1 MIVSRQGLPVSQDVF
16 ALKDIC
22 RAVHAKQDSAGKT
35 KWEEGGIEMEALTAI
50 QRRVFQYLFE
60 YYLPLF
66 TYRVCQAYFG
76 TGDRRDIV
84 CYPV

>member
-1 MIVSRQGLPVSQDVF
+1 
-16 ALKDIC
+16 
-22 RAVHAKQDSAGKT
+22 
-35 KWEEGGIEMEALTAI
+35 MEALTAI

-76 TGDRRDIV
+76 TGDRRDIAS
-84 CYPV
+84 YPV

>member
-1 MIVSRQGLPVSQDVF
+1 MPNKIVRVRQN
-16 ALKDIC
+16 
-22 RAVHAKQDSAGKT
+22 GKR
-35 KWEEGGIEMEALTAI
+35 GIEMEALTAI
-50 QRRVFQYLFE
+50 QRRVFQHLFE

-76 TGDRRDIV
+76 TGDRRDIA